1 MPIQQSGEMS
11 PFADRLA
18 TCVSGGQGMTGLSCP
33 DAESAHLN
41 EKRLMW
47 SPVASVAPRDLFRAQ
62 TTPLLSVKTWLA

>member
-33 DAESAHLN
+33 DRPTHTLPGDQQTGSSPPTAESA
-41 EKRLMW
+41 
-47 SPVASVAPRDLFRAQ
+47 
-62 TTPLLSVKTWLA
+62 